1 MKIKEAKYYDAKNI
15 IKDKYITVL
24 ENDLFYGYYLQDKI
38 VGVIAINKM
47 SFNKVKVKSFYV
59 IEGFRKMG
67 IGNQLLKHVL
77 DLNKNKT
84 IESNALPP
92 SVNLFI
98 KHDFKMIKKYKN
110 GVILMRRDVEK

>member
-1 MKIKEAKYYDAKNI
+1 MKIKETKYYDAKNI
-15 IKDKYITVL
+15 IKDKDITVL

-47 SFNKVKVKSFYV
+47 GFNKVKVKSF
-59 IEGFRKMG
+59 

-110 GVILMRRDVEK
+110 GVILMRKDVKK